1 MSAAIATQGLGKRY
15 SRRRRWALRDC
26 TLDVPIGVVA
36 GLIGPNGAGKTT
48 LLHLAAGLLRPTAGT
63 VEVLGRM
70 PGQEPDLLPRIGFVA
85 QDVPLYRTF
94 SVRDMLEFGR
104 RTNARW
110 DGDLA
115 NGRTTR
121 LGIPLDERVG
131 NLSGGQRAQL
141 GLALAMAKR
150 PELLLLDEPLASL
163 DPLARREF
171 LQTLME
177 GIAEAGTTVILSS
190 HLVSDLERVCDYV
203 IVLQQARTQVA
214 GRIDELLEQHR
225 MLRGPH
231 REDAGRIA
239 GVAEVVQ
246 RSDTPR
252 QTSLLVR
259 RDGAILD
266 PAWEVS
272 DVGLEELVLAYL
284 GQPEATALPAARF
297 ESIRREVSR

>member
-1 MSAAIATQGLGKRY
+1 MSAAITTQGLGKRY
-15 SRRRRWALRDC
+15 SRRHRWALRDC
-26 TLDVPIGVVA
+26 TLEVPAGAVA

-48 LLHLAAGLLRPTAGT
+48 LLHLATGLLRPTAGA
-63 VEVLGRM
+63 VEVLGRV
-70 PGQEPDLLPRIGFVA
+70 PAEDPDLLSSVGFVA

-94 SVRDMLEFGR
+94 TVRDMLEFGR
-104 RTNARW
+104 RTNVRW
-110 DGDLA
+110 DNDLA
-115 NGRTTR
+115 EGRMRR
-121 LGIPLDERVG
+121 LDIPLDERVA

-141 GLALAMAKR
+141 GLALALAKR

-190 HLVSDLERVCDYV
+190 HLVTDLERVCDYV

-225 MLRGPH
+225 VLRGPR
-231 REDAGRIA
+231 REDADRLA

-246 RSDTPR
+246 RSDTVR
-252 QTSLLVR
+252 QTTLLVR
-259 RDGAILD
+259 RNGPILD

-272 DVGLEELVLAYL
+272 DVGLEEFVLAYL
-284 GQPEATALPAARF
+284 GQPQATALPVPGL
-297 ESIRREVSR
+297 ESMRTEVSR

>member
-1 MSAAIATQGLGKRY
+1 MSAAISTQGLGKRY
-15 SRRRRWALRDC
+15 ARRRRWALRDC
-26 TLDVPIGVVA
+26 TLEVPTGAVA

-48 LLHLAAGLLRPTAGT
+48 LLHLATGLLRPTAGK
-63 VEVLGRM
+63 VEVLGRI
-70 PGQEPDLLPRIGFVA
+70 PGEDPDLLARIGFLA

-94 SVRDMLEFGR
+94 TVRDMMAYGR

-110 DGDLA
+110 DADLA
-115 NGRTTR
+115 EGRMTR
-121 LGIPLDERVG
+121 LDIPLGERVG

-150 PELLLLDEPLASL
+150 PELVMLDEPLASL

-177 GIAEAGTTVILSS
+177 GIADAGTTVILSS
-190 HLVSDLERVCDYV
+190 HLVTDLERVCDYV

-225 MLRGPH
+225 VLRGPH
-231 REDAGRIA
+231 RDDADRIP

-246 RSDTPR
+246 RSDTAR
-252 QTSLLVR
+252 QTSMLARTNGV
-259 RDGAILD
+259 ILD

-284 GQPEATALPAARF
+284 GQPEATALPVPRV
-297 ESIRREVSR
+297 ESYRTEVS